1 MLRIGLESTNAQPA
15 YFHEPQQNQHNADRQ
30 AFILAVTRR
39 ASRDAQDD
47 RPY

>member
-30 AFILAVTRR
+30 AFIPRR
-39 ASRDAQDD
+39 NSPRES
-47 RPY
+47 